1 MHIIVVAIGSEGDIN
16 PMIEIGAALKN
27 HGHQVDFLASGYFEN
42 KIAEAGLNPHCLG
55 DRKQYEE
62 VVKNPEIWHPRKG
75 FQAIW
80 KSLKDYVPQQYELIE
95 SLLKPEKSILVA
107 TSLGFAAR
115 LVAEKHQVKQA
126 TVHLSPSVILS
137 AERPPHMPGLK
148 LPGILPYMMR
158 KWVVD
163 AIDRHALDPI
173 LKPDMNRIRENLELQ
188 PIDKIMSTWMHST
201 DQVILAFPSWY
212 APAASDWPKNHEF
225 TGFPLAKS
233 KAGAELSDGLRR
245 YLADGAEPI
254 LFTAGSAM
262 AHGNKFFET
271 ARKAAAALGKR
282 AVFVNRFDRSLNREN
297 SDSLY
302 YSEYEP
308 FDLLFP
314 KVAAV
319 VHHGGIGT
327 SAQAMKAATPQL
339 VVPFA
344 HDQFDNAERLTNLG
358 IAEQVRSMN
367 VEEWQNKLNR
377 LLGDSSIR
385 SSCQDKSGLIERM
398 GDTADRAACA
408 IESLAT

>member
-1 MHIIVVAIGSEGDIN
+1 MAIGSEGDIN
-16 PMIEIGAALKN
+16 PMIEIAGALKDR
-27 HGHQVDFLASGYFEN
+27 GHQVDFLASGYFES
-42 KIAEAGLNPHCLG
+42 KIAEAGLNPHPLG
-55 DRKQYEE
+55 DREQYEE

-80 KSLKDYVPQQYELIE
+80 KNLKEYIPQQYELIE
-95 SLLKPEKSILVA
+95 SLVKPGETVLVA

-115 LVAEKHQVKQA
+115 LVAEKLKVKHT

-137 AERPPHMPGLK
+137 AQRPPHMPGLK
-148 LPGILPYMMR
+148 LPAIMPYVMR
-158 KWVVD
+158 KWVID
-163 AIDRHALDPI
+163 AIDRHALDRT
-173 LKPDMNRIRENLELQ
+173 LKPDMNRIRANLELA
-188 PIDKIMSTWMHST
+188 PVDRIMSTWMHST

-212 APAASDWPKNHEF
+212 APAAADWPKNHVF

-233 KAGAELSDGLRR
+233 RDGAVLSDSMRR
-245 YLADGAEPI
+245 YLAEGSAPI

-262 AHGNKFFET
+262 AYGNKFFEA
-271 ARKAAAALGKR
+271 ARKAAADLGKR

-297 SDSLY
+297 SDSLFH
-302 YSEYEP
+302 SDYEP

-358 IAEQVRSMN
+358 IAEQVRSMKAN
-367 VEEWQNKLNR
+367 EWKVKLAR
-377 LLGDSSIR
+377 LLSDSSIH
-385 SSCQDKSGLIERM
+385 SSCKEKSGLIERM
-398 GDTADRAACA
+398 GDTAQRAACA
-408 IESLAT
+408 IESLAI